1 MTANGTPTYGD
12 FARDLRRLADLLDDA
27 GYRLPLPHYPTQ
39 GLTIDIHT
47 ASHLDVDQAAG
58 ILDMETRR
66 RGGHT
71 TAMLGVGTVTLTFV
85 HVNDATMAQ
94 HKARMDYAK
103 TMPAS
108 VPA

>member
-1 MTANGTPTYGD
+1 MTDTATPTYGD
-12 FARDLRRLADLLDDA
+12 FARDLRVLADRFDALD
-27 GYRLPLPHYPTQ
+27 GRLPLPHYPSQ

-58 ILDMETRR
+58 ILDVPTRKH
-66 RGGHT
+66 GGHT
-71 TAMLGVGTVTLTFV
+71 TAALGVGTVTLSFV
-85 HVNDATMAQ
+85 HVDDATMAQ
-94 HKARMDYAK
+94 HKARMDYAR